1 MDCMNFRKKIHRM
14 FPVFLLFVLT
24 IFPGDALA
32 VQSHG
37 APEGLYAHQ
46 LAHVFYTASMGYL
59 FWGIRQSSFKSKG
72 WLFLQA
78 YCFFIILWNVVAFTG
93 HSLAFQVDNS
103 FFVTDNGYL
112 NTRLIG
118 PFSNLKLLV
127 YFTKLDH
134 LFSIP
139 ALLCL
144 YLGMKGLYRS
154 SLEEEEV

>member
-1 MDCMNFRKKIHRM
+1 MS
-14 FPVFLLFVLT
+14 PFLLLMILIV
-24 IFPGDALA
+24 FPCDAWA

-37 APEGLYAHQ
+37 AREGLYVHQ

-59 FWGIRQSSFKSKG
+59 FLGIRRSSFTSKG

-78 YCFFIILWNVVAFTG
+78 FCVFIILWNVAAFTG
-93 HSLAFQVDNS
+93 HSLTPYMDSS
-103 FFVTDNGYL
+103 FFVAENGYL
-112 NTRLIG
+112 STRLLG
-118 PFSNLKLLV
+118 PFTNLKLFV

-154 SLEEEEV
+154 SLEEEDV

>member
-1 MDCMNFRKKIHRM
+1 MNVRKKTHRM
-14 FPVFLLFVLT
+14 SLFLLLLALAV
-24 IFPGDALA
+24 FPGDAWA

-37 APEGLYAHQ
+37 APEGSYVHQ
-46 LAHVFYTASMGYL
+46 LAHIFYTASMGYL
-59 FWGIRQSSFKSKG
+59 FWGIRRSSFKSRG

-93 HSLAFQVDNS
+93 HSLAPYVEPS
-103 FFVTDNGYL
+103 FYTSGNGYL
-112 NTRLIG
+112 STHLVG
-118 PFSNLKLLV
+118 PFSSLKLWV

-144 YLGMKGLYRS
+144 YLGMKGLYHS

>member
-1 MDCMNFRKKIHRM
+1 MDCMNSSKKIRLIFPLFFLLVLTV
-14 FPVFLLFVLT
+14 FPVNAWAFQ
-24 IFPGDALA
+24 G
-32 VQSHG
+32 HG
-37 APEGLYAHQ
+37 AREGLYVHQ

-59 FWGIRQSSFKSKG
+59 FWGIRKSSFKSRG

-78 YCFFIILWNVVAFTG
+78 FCFFIILWNVVAFTG
-93 HSLAFQVDNS
+93 HSLASYVDSS
-103 FFVTDNGYL
+103 FYLSENGYL
-112 NTRLIG
+112 STRLPG
-118 PFSNLKLLV
+118 PFTNIKLLV